1 MPIPLR
7 LIKVEQSD
15 ASTVTQQTDIEKVDD
30 KLEWLKMF
38 SLIPVK
44 QSVSGSAT
52 SNNGE
57 GTRKRLADPACEASV
72 IASDTII
79 KPKRSIVS
87 TGKGGVSLAFEA
99 KKDRLG
105 TFGCTIHTYINF
117 LRFSPKR
124 NILIALTFAL
134 FSLNSVSTSTP
145 LGRIES
151 TQPNIQLKAQVGK
164 AEFGSDRRAP
174 YIFAKKMP
182 LTALS
187 IKSSEN
193 KENVF

>member
-1 MPIPLR
+1 MSLIVVDSFGFFHISNPFNLFLSTHTDLTTSRNVQPFKEIRMPIPLR

-105 TFGCTIHTYINF
+105 TFGCTIHIDTYIYQ
-117 LRFSPKR
+117 FSP
-124 NILIALTFAL
+124 I
-134 FSLNSVSTSTP
+134 FS
-145 LGRIES
+145 
-151 TQPNIQLKAQVGK
+151 
-164 AEFGSDRRAP
+164 
-174 YIFAKKMP
+174 
-182 LTALS
+182 
-187 IKSSEN
+187 
-193 KENVF
+193 